1 VSFAAAA
8 ADEKDDDRRHE
19 SVSRVLS
26 EVTAAQLMN
35 MIPVCITATKS
46 FELIHSSTAAAAAA
60 ATAAAAAAAAYDSDA
75 PKKQH

>member
-1 VSFAAAA
+1 
-8 ADEKDDDRRHE
+8 
-19 SVSRVLS
+19 VLS
-26 EVTAAQLMN
+26 EVTAALLMN

-60 ATAAAAAAAAYDSDA
+60 AAAAAHDSDA